1 MITTLQMDLLPEGI
15 DDLSLISRELFKIY
29 DIIKAEFPD
38 VYVNCKKG
46 KRLHN
51 HSGYRKPDSRVGAAN
66 SAHKLGKALDLHR
79 ESKRENLDLYEWII
93 QNGAAHGICRMED
106 KKITIDNSPG
116 YGWVHIDIAEGNQ
129 SRPNQWHNGIYV
141 FIP

>member
-1 MITTLQMDLLPEGI
+1 MITTLQIDLLPEGVE
-15 DDLSLISRELFKIY
+15 DLSLVSKELIGIY
-29 DIIKAEFPD
+29 DIIKAKFPD

-51 HSGYRKPDSRVGAAN
+51 DSGYRTPDSQVGAAN

-79 ESKRENLDLYEWII
+79 ESKRENLNLYEWVI
-93 QNGAAHGICRMED
+93 QNGASIGICRMED
-106 KKITIDNSPG
+106 KKITIDDPSG
-116 YGWVHIDIAEGNQ
+116 YGWVHIDIAEGNK
-129 SRPNQWHNGIYV
+129 SHPSQWHNGIYV